1 MNYIYLHGFASGPG
15 SQKGQT
21 LRERFAAQGID
32 LLIPDLAEGDFEHL
46 TLTRQLAVIGRAA
59 AGEPSVL
66 IGSSMGGYLAA
77 LYAARHPEVRRVV
90 LYAPAFGFPHRV
102 GALLGPD
109 EMERWRTEGSHA
121 FFNYAAGKEQPLH
134 YGLIE
139 DARHY
144 EEYPDVVQPV
154 LIIHGTRDDHVPLA
168 LSQRFAAGREN
179 VRLVTL
185 DTDHQMLDALDAV
198 WRETWAFLSSGSAR
212 G

>member
-1 MNYIYLHGFASGPG
+1 LHGFASGPD
-15 SQKGQT
+15 SKKGRA

-46 TLTRQLAVIGRAA
+46 TITRQLAVITRAA

-77 LYAARHPEVRRVV
+77 LYAARHPDVQRAV
-90 LYAPAFGFPHRV
+90 LYAPAFGFPHRI
-102 GALLGPD
+102 GALLGPE
-109 EMERWRTEGSHA
+109 EMERWRTHRSRA
-121 FFNYAAGKEQPLH
+121 FFNYAAGAEQPLH

-139 DARHY
+139 DARQY
-144 EEYPDVVQPV
+144 EEYPDVTQPV

-168 LSQRFAAGREN
+168 ASRRFAAGRQN

-185 DTDHQMLDALDAV
+185 DTDHQMLDALDAL
-198 WRETWAFLSSGSAR
+198 WRETWSFLSAGSPR